1 MERLV
6 ASFAAPLPSL
16 SSITV
21 TEEEELATR
30 VRRRTNE
37 LAFAIESHRL
47 VELTEQFTLKAEEE
61 VYHNFPS

>member
-1 MERLV
+1 MRYVEKLA

-30 VRRRTNE
+30 VRRRTKE
-37 LAFAIESHRL
+37 LSFAIESRRL
-47 VELTEQFTLKAEEE
+47 VEISDQFTLKPEEE
-61 VYHNFPS
+61 VTNA